1 MFNGKFCL
9 LKYHVDWLRE
19 QCVLDCS
26 SSIELSDITATSF
39 QVNKDTSL
47 QVNSTN
53 SLQVYTDICHNH
65 HNVQKKLAKCKIFI
79 LESKKLFYT
88 H

>member
-1 MFNGKFCL
+1 MDRRQSYLFNREFCP
-9 LKYHVDWLRE
+9 LKCHVGWLRE

-26 SSIELSDITATSF
+26 SSIEFSDITATSF

-53 SLQVYTDICHNH
+53 SLQVHT
-65 HNVQKKLAKCKIFI
+65 
-79 LESKKLFYT
+79 
-88 H
+88 

>member
-1 MFNGKFCL
+1 MFNGEFHL
-9 LKYHVDWLRE
+9 LKYHVGWLRE

-26 SSIELSDITATSF
+26 SSIEFSDITATSL

-53 SLQVYTDICHNH
+53 SLQVHT
-65 HNVQKKLAKCKIFI
+65 
-79 LESKKLFYT
+79 
-88 H
+88 

>member
-1 MFNGKFCL
+1 MFNGEFY
-9 LKYHVDWLRE
+9 LKYHVGWLRE

-26 SSIELSDITATSF
+26 SSIEFSDITATSL

-53 SLQVYTDICHNH
+53 SLQVHT
-65 HNVQKKLAKCKIFI
+65 
-79 LESKKLFYT
+79 
-88 H
+88 

>member
-1 MFNGKFCL
+1 MFNGEFCL
-9 LKYHVDWLRE
+9 LKYHVGWLRE

-26 SSIELSDITATSF
+26 SSIEFSDITATSL

-53 SLQVYTDICHNH
+53 SLQVHT
-65 HNVQKKLAKCKIFI
+65 
-79 LESKKLFYT
+79 
-88 H
+88 

>member
-65 HNVQKKLAKCKIFI
+65 HNVQKRLAKCKIFI